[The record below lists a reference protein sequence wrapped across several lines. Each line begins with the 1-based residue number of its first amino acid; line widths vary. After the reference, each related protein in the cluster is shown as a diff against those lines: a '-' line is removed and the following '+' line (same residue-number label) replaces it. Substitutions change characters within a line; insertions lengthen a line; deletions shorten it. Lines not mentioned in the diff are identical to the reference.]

1 VRRLASL
8 LVFVGTFLALG
19 ALALGALALGAL
31 ALGALALGAL
41 ALGALALGAGLRRA
55 CSPGHD
61 GPAQ

>member
-19 ALALGALALGAL
+19 ALT
-31 ALGALALGAL
+31 LGALALGAL